1 MKERTLKVLEFDKIL
16 LKLASKMETSI
27 GSDHL
32 SKEAVS
38 IDINII
44 ETKQR
49 ETTEGVK
56 KIISKG
62 HPPFGG
68 IYKIRDYVKRA
79 ELSGVLSPGMLLKIG
94 DNLRGSRLMRNYIL
108 LESDQNEPDS
118 YSILTALGKRLNRNT
133 TLEDSIFNAIISD
146 EEISDNAS
154 SKLKSIRRE
163 ISNKN
168 QMIKTKLNAMVSS
181 PSYQKYLQDT
191 IITMRNDRYVLPVKV
206 EYKNQVKGM
215 IHDQSST
222 GATLFIEPM
231 QIVTLNNEL
240 SILAI
245 EEKKEIERILAE
257 LSAMVADFGAQLRE
271 NETVMAELDFIFAKA
286 KLSLEL
292 RCQEPILNANMV
304 INIKKGRHPLIPA
317 NDVVPI
323 DIWLGKGFKT
333 LVITGPNTGGK
344 TVSLKTLGLFV
355 LMTQFGLHIPAN
367 SGSEIGVFNNI
378 FADIGDEQSIEQ
390 SLSTFSSHMK
400 NIVEIFN
407 EIEDNSLVLL
417 DEVGAGTDPVEG
429 AALATAILDRLN
441 QYNIVT
447 AATTH
452 YSELKIY
459 ALTKPGVIN
468 GSVEFDV
475 ETLSPTYRV
484 LIGVPGKSNAF
495 EISKKLGLKPEVIE
509 QARGLVESNNIE
521 FEDALLKIDR
531 DRKEI
536 EEAKEEILRLQG
548 EQAALKEKIRREERK
563 IAEQKDKIL
572 KDAKYEARKLMEA
585 TKNES
590 TAIISRLEKYSSDL
604 DKASRKDINDIRDT
618 INQSIKNMSESGYI
632 LETHDENQDI
642 RLWDHVFISSLNQK
656 GQVVSEPANDGKVTV
671 QAGALKLNVPI
682 NTLKKIKAEVTEE
695 KPKSYR
701 KGFDI
706 TNKNIKTSID
716 LRGMSLEEAFL
727 EIDKYLDDAYLSGL
741 NEVQL
746 IHGKGTG
753 VLRQGIAEFLRKH
766 QLVKDYRLGEFG
778 EGGSGITVVKFK

>member
-1 MKERTLKVLEFDKIL
+1 
-16 LKLASKMETSI
+16 
-27 GSDHL
+27 
-32 SKEAVS
+32 
-38 IDINII
+38 
-44 ETKQR
+44 
-49 ETTEGVK
+49 
-56 KIISKG
+56 
-62 HPPFGG
+62 
-68 IYKIRDYVKRA
+68 
-79 ELSGVLSPGMLLKIG
+79 
-94 DNLRGSRLMRNYIL
+94 
-108 LESDQNEPDS
+108 
-118 YSILTALGKRLNRNT
+118 
-133 TLEDSIFNAIISD
+133 
-146 EEISDNAS
+146 
-154 SKLKSIRRE
+154 
-163 ISNKN
+163 
-168 QMIKTKLNAMVSS
+168 
-181 PSYQKYLQDT
+181 
-191 IITMRNDRYVLPVKV
+191 
-206 EYKNQVKGM
+206 
-215 IHDQSST
+215 
-222 GATLFIEPM
+222 
-231 QIVTLNNEL
+231 
-240 SILAI
+240 
-245 EEKKEIERILAE
+245 
-257 LSAMVADFGAQLRE
+257 
-271 NETVMAELDFIFAKA
+271 
-286 KLSLEL
+286 
-292 RCQEPILNANMV
+292 
-304 INIKKGRHPLIPA
+304 
-317 NDVVPI
+317 
-323 DIWLGKGFKT
+323 
-333 LVITGPNTGGK
+333 
-344 TVSLKTLGLFV
+344 
-355 LMTQFGLHIPAN
+355 
-367 SGSEIGVFNNI
+367 
-378 FADIGDEQSIEQ
+378 
-390 SLSTFSSHMK
+390 MK